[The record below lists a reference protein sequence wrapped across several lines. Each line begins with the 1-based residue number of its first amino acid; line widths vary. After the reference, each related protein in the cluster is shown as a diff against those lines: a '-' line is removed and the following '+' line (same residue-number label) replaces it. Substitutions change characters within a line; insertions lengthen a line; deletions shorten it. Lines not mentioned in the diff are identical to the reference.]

1 MGLWVVARQG
11 YAGRLM
17 MRRTVRTKSLLV
29 IAIAAMALNACTTN
43 RRGGPVSYD
52 TKGFGAPEALPLSSE
67 STQYHIAPG
76 DTLSVFVYQVPDLTR
91 TVEVDDKGGFD
102 YPPLGRVNANGRT
115 TGDLKQELTAR
126 LGEKYLQSPSV
137 DVGLKSTVGNQV
149 TIDGAVNSPGMYPI
163 APGTTLMQAVAVAK
177 GAVKD
182 ANLRRVVVFRRI
194 NGQRMAAAFD
204 LLDIRR
210 GASPDPEIYSRD
222 VIVIDS
228 GGINPQ
234 LTTLLQTIPLLAIFK
249 PF

>member
-1 MGLWVVARQG
+1 MMLKSIRVKSIMVA
-11 YAGRLM
+11 A
-17 MRRTVRTKSLLV
+17 V
-29 IAIAAMALNACTTN
+29 AALALNACSTN
-43 RRGGPVSYD
+43 KRGGPVAYD
-52 TKGFGAPEALPLSSE
+52 IKGFGAPEALPLSTE
-67 STQYHIAPG
+67 ATQYHVAPG

-91 TVEVDDKGGFD
+91 VVEVDAKGGFD

-126 LGEKYLQSPSV
+126 LGDKYLQSPSV
-137 DVGLKSTVGNQV
+137 DVSLKSTVGNQV
-149 TIDGAVNSPGMYPI
+149 TIDGAVNSPGIYQI
-163 APGTTLMQAVAVAK
+163 TPGTTLMQAVAVAK
-177 GAVKD
+177 GAVGT
-182 ANLRRVVVFRRI
+182 ANLRRVVIFRRI

-210 GASPDPEIYSRD
+210 GISTDPEVYSRD
-222 VIVIDS
+222 VIVVDN